1 MHWILIVLDTRKT
14 CPWPAAA
21 WNQSKTNQLTDLVW
35 DESFPTDKFKNPK
48 GEELLIPFSAA
59 DLFFIFLQNPS
70 FKHIFNC
77 SRYEKGKFTFTCVF
91 CFPARMKVVE
101 LKRLLG
107 VAFGWCMSQFL
118 SVNKTDYF
126 FVPAGPY
133 GTFRPRRTC
142 RTKRGACESL
152 SIFFSAVWLQ
162 KLYAETKWLSGNF
175 SFCPFCC
182 YFFAVQPQG
191 KQGEPGPSGKA
202 GLPGTPV
209 SVTPCFLAT

>member
-1 MHWILIVLDTRKT
+1 MHWILIVLDIRKT

-21 WNQSKTNQLTDLVW
+21 WNQSKTNQLTDLAW
-35 DESFPTDKFKNPK
+35 DESFPTDKFKNSK

-59 DLFFIFLQNPS
+59 DFFFFSTKSLLQTHLLAEALWDWVFFKSWKHFL
-70 FKHIFNC
+70 NC
-77 SRYEKGKFTFTCVF
+77 SRDKKGKFTFTSVF

-133 GTFRPRRTC
+133 GTSRPRRTC
-142 RTKRGACESL
+142 RTKRGACESF
-152 SIFFSAVWLQ
+152 SIFFSAVWL
-162 KLYAETKWLSGNF
+162 
-175 SFCPFCC
+175 
-182 YFFAVQPQG
+182 
-191 KQGEPGPSGKA
+191 
-202 GLPGTPV
+202 
-209 SVTPCFLAT
+209 